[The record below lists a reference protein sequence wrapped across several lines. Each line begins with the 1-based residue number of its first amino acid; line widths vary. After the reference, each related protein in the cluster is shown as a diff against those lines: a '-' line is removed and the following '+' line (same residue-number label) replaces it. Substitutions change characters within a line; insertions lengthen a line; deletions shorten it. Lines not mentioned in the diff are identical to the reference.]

1 MTRNIDPCFW
11 HEEFP
16 ENLPVTHQVAFTG
29 QSQWYVECGQCTASS
44 PLYATEDEAILEWN
58 RMGTMVRSGALLTNL
73 VGALIEKDAD
83 RIYTLSQQYHAM
95 MSRPEVTSDDE

>member
-11 HEEFP
+11 HEP
-16 ENLPVTHQVAFTG
+16 TIG
-29 QSQWYVECGQCTASS
+29 QSPYTERTEKTWYVLCPTCEATG
-44 PLYATEDEAILEWN
+44 PIYDTEDEAILEWN

-83 RIYTLSQQYHAM
+83 RIYALSQQYHAM